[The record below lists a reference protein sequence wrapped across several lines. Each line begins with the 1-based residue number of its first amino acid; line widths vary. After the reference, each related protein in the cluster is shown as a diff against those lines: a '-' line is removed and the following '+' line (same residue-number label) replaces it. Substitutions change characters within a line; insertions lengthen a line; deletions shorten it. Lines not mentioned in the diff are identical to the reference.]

1 VAEGAY
7 ALARHG
13 DHTHLAY
20 RLEPP
25 DGRGAPPAGR
35 PMRAG
40 AAQQELNIEPEASY
54 IISVKNPRVPTPTGV
69 GRPRPAA
76 PVNLPD
82 ELQDRFRGRRFIPV
96 DPPDFLDQPGVEFI
110 LIAAARDA
118 AEELGLDLDAYVE
131 RASHD
136 TMLHD
141 LRLDR
146 RDRPVEPLLT
156 GEWR

>member
-1 VAEGAY
+1 
-7 ALARHG
+7 
-13 DHTHLAY
+13 
-20 RLEPP
+20 
-25 DGRGAPPAGR
+25 
-35 PMRAG
+35 M
-40 AAQQELNIEPEASY
+40 
-54 IISVKNPRVPTPTGV
+54 
-69 GRPRPAA
+69 
-76 PVNLPD
+76 
-82 ELQDRFRGRRFIPV
+82 
-96 DPPDFLDQPGVEFI
+96 EFI